1 MEDFSEAV
9 KHDKVLNLDIIS
21 TIVELIRQRLPN
33 KVFISKVAAHTG
45 IIGNEIADQL
55 SKKARLAIISE
66 EERNAANRKA
76 GIESL
81 RRFLTWRSKGNR

>member
-66 EERNAANRKA
+66 EERNAAFRKA
-76 GIESL
+76 GIDSL
-81 RRFLTWRSKGNR
+81 RRFLTWSSKGN

>member
-9 KHDKVLNLDIIS
+9 KYDKVLNLDIIS
-21 TIVELIRQRLPN
+21 DIVNIIRQRLPN

-55 SKKARLAIISE
+55 SKKARLSIINE
-66 EERNAANRKA
+66 EERNLANRKA
-76 GIESL
+76 GTESL
-81 RRFLTWRSKGNR
+81 KKFLTWRRKRN